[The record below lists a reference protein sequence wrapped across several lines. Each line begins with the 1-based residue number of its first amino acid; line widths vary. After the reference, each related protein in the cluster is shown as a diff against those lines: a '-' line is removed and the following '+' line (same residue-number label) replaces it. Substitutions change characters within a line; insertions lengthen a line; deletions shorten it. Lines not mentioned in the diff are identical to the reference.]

1 MEIIDNNKVVID
13 IYKYDELVSQL
24 TRLMNELEQVK
35 KERDNYRNLLEEN
48 LKINE
53 MLKDIIKGGNYESK
67 N

>member
-1 MEIIDNNKVVID
+1 MEIVDNNKVVID

-24 TRLMNELEQVK
+24 TRLMNELEQAK

-53 MLKDIIKGGNYESK
+53 MLKDIIKGGNDEK
-67 N
+67 I